1 MKSANNEVATARNT
15 PNPIFAAGRVIAPVP
30 GKSSIE
36 PSSSQGLAVSRCCE
50 SHHPTMTAITA
61 MNRMMALTAQ
71 LPERPVSVAVA
82 GSAE

>member
-1 MKSANNEVATARNT
+1 MKSVNNEPATARNT
-15 PNPIFAAGRVIAPVP
+15 PSPIFAAGNVIAPVP
-30 GKSSIE
+30 GKSVIG

-71 LPERPVSVAVA
+71 LPERPSSPAV